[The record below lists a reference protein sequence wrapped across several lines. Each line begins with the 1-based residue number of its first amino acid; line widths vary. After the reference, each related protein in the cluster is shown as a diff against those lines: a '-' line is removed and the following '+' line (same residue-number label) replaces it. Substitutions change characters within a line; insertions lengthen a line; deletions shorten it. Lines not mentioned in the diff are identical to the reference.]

1 MSMPLAV
8 LLIGAALAGRNDD
21 PCAAIKP
28 AQQLETEKQQAVD
41 GALKVGIAGLGRGEG
56 QVSTEL
62 DAKYDTQLLSQ
73 DDLARSWTVYQL
85 CVMRRDGVITASL
98 QDELMRELFG
108 VAQPAAPAPAPG
120 TAPAPTPAPTP
131 GSATGCPW
139 RAVDMADASK
149 SGVVVN
155 GQLWPIDTQDQRGA
169 FRDVLNAC
177 SKGEAAGWFVD
188 WTTKLDQQQDKNVL
202 GQPSRDAQKAMLMAG
217 RSKKKML
224 KALAD

>member
-1 MSMPLAV
+1 MPTPLALV
-8 LLIGAALAGRNDD
+8 LVGAALAGRNDD

-62 DAKYDTQLLSQ
+62 DAKYDTRLLSE

-108 VAQPAAPAPAPG
+108 VAQPTASAPAPG
-120 TAPAPTPAPTP
+120 APPAPTP

-155 GQLWPIDTQDQRGA
+155 GQLWPIDTQDQRAA

-177 SKGEAAGWFVD
+177 SKGDAARWFLD

-202 GQPSRDAQKAMLMAG
+202 GQPSRDAQKAVLLAG